1 MMNKEQQMKERNK
14 LVDILNTAIEDKAYI
29 FSLKRSSDKT
39 KRLADIAVKT
49 SYENLE
55 RYDKEIEERITK
67 C

>member
-1 MMNKEQQMKERNK
+1 MNKEQQTKERNK
-14 LVDILNTAIEDKAYI
+14 LVDILNTAIGDKAYI
-29 FSLKRSSDKT
+29 FNLKRSSDKT

-55 RYDKEIEERITK
+55 RYDKETKERITK

>member
-1 MMNKEQQMKERNK
+1 MNKKQQMKERNK

-39 KRLADIAVKT
+39 KQLADIAVKT

-55 RYDKEIEERITK
+55 RYDKETKERITK